1 LRHRAQEF
9 GGTVSERTAEMSG
22 RLYETARETPV
33 RVSEGVNQAKD
44 RAVSFIGDQP
54 LVAGAL
60 GLAIGAV
67 IAAALPKTNVEDEF
81 MGEASDSIKRT
92 AADLAAEQMEAAKST
107 ATKLASEA
115 TRVASDMANQVK
127 NEATKVAEREGL
139 TPQGAAAAVHTATDK
154 VKHAAGLDSDSGSN
168 SKGSQSGTTGQSGS
182 AAQSKGSQSGTI
194 GQSGSATPSKSSQS
208 ATTGQ
213 SASATPSKGSQS
225 GTSGQS
231 ASAAPSKGSQSGS
244 FAQSTTE
251 SGTQSKGNQSGTFS
265 RDNKV

>member
-1 LRHRAQEF
+1 
-9 GGTVSERTAEMSG
+9 MSG
-22 RLYETARETPV
+22 RLYETARETPM

-67 IAAALPKTNVEDEF
+67 IAAALPKTDVEDEF

-127 NEATKVAEREGL
+127 DEAAKVAEREGL
-139 TPQGAAAAVHTATDK
+139 TAQGAAAAVHNATDK
-154 VKHAAGLDSDSGSN
+154 VKQAAGLDSDSGSN
-168 SKGSQSGTTGQSGS
+168 F
-182 AAQSKGSQSGTI
+182 
-194 GQSGSATPSKSSQS
+194 
-208 ATTGQ
+208 
-213 SASATPSKGSQS
+213 KGSQS

-231 ASAAPSKGSQSGS
+231 ATMTPSKGAQSGMS
-244 FAQSTTE
+244 GQSASATPPKGTQSGMSGQSASATPSKGTQSGMPGQSASAMPSKGGSQPGTSAQPKTE
-251 SGTQSKGNQSGTFS
+251 SGTPSKPNQPGSFG